1 MLCSRTWTA
10 HVWHCEP
17 CTNCLQSTSEFPLLK
32 YKYKHK
38 YLNKHKCKYTLPPFL
53 RLFRTSFLLTRPVLS
68 SFLATHIRSDF
79 CRAGR
84 GRRRRWWI
92 MSWRRAATKH
102 ILNSVSIF
110 FPTKGPCPP
119 NTNANT
125 HKGSWFYIYIYLHMI
140 NMEYLIYS
148 TFFRIPRWNS
158 NWKLYVF

>member
-17 CTNCLQSTSEFPLLK
+17 CTNYLQSTSEFPLLK

-102 ILNSVSIF
+102 KHKKTQKKHKHKRPRSPPLVNYELETRGNQTHSKFCLYFLSY
-110 FPTKGPCPP
+110 KGTLSSKYQCKY
-119 NTNANT
+119 T
-125 HKGSWFYIYIYLHMI
+125 
-140 NMEYLIYS
+140 
-148 TFFRIPRWNS
+148 
-158 NWKLYVF
+158 